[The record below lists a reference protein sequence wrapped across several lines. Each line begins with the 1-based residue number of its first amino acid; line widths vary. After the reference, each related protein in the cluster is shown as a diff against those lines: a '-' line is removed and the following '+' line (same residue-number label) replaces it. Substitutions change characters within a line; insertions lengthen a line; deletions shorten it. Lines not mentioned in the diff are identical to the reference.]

1 MGEITINI
9 PPELEISIGNL
20 VSQGTYVRKEEAI
33 IALIRLGLGV
43 LSRKEE
49 RKVHVIPGEHPQIPP
64 ARPPERW
71 PDHYEFDR

>member
-9 PPELEISIGNL
+9 PSDLEISIANL

-33 IALIRLGLGV
+33 IALIRLGLGA
-43 LSRKEE
+43 LRKKEE
-49 RKVHVIPGEHPQIPP
+49 ERVHVIPGEHPQIPP
-64 ARPPERW
+64 TKPPERW

>member
-9 PPELEISIGNL
+9 PPDIEISIGNL

-33 IALIRLGLGV
+33 IALIRLGLGA
-43 LSRKEE
+43 LRKKEE
-49 RKVHVIPGEHPQIPP
+49 RKVHVIPGEHPQFPP
-64 ARPPERW
+64 AMPPQRL

>member
-9 PPELEISIGNL
+9 PPDLEISIGNL

-33 IALIRLGLGV
+33 IALIRLGLGA
-43 LSRKEE
+43 LRKKEE
-49 RKVHVIPGEHPQIPP
+49 RKVHVIPREHPQFPP

-71 PDHYEFDR
+71 PDHYEFDM